1 MMLIQLFLG
10 GVQLLAIGVLGEYVG
25 RIYAE
30 AKARPIYL
38 IMDKEKNTTVSSM
51 VEKHG

>member
-1 MMLIQLFLG
+1 
-10 GVQLLAIGVLGEYVG
+10 VQLLAIGILGEYVG

-38 IMDKEKNTTVSSM
+38 IMDKESSNVEVDDIESSM